1 MWVLV
6 VSGLVR
12 VGRWGQALW
21 FGGVEPVGQALWCEG
36 AGARPC
42 GLGDWSQRARSCWN
56 GDLSQWAKAVS
67 RRVRGGPRGGPKRWA
82 SWSVSPHGQSDL
94 YLVWFFV
101 CPLCCGVS
109 VGWYERQCGSMWFR
123 GLSVPAPVWD
133 LVVSGLVRV

>member
-21 FGGVEPVGQALWCEG
+21 FGGVEPVGQVLLEWGLETVG
-36 AGARPC
+36 QGSEPAG
-42 GLGDWSQRARSCWN
+42 QRRS
-56 GDLSQWAKAVS
+56 
-67 RRVRGGPRGGPKRWA
+67 KRWA

-133 LVVSGLVRV
+133 LVVQGVRVWCGGAGAWPCGMGDWSQRARP